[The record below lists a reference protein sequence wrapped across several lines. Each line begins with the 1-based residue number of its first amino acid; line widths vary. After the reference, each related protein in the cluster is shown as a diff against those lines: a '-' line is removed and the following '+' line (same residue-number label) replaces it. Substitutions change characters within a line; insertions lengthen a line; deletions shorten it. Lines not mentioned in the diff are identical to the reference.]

1 MEYSY
6 FSTLAANLLN
16 PRRGNLPNL
25 YIYGPPGTSKTFY
38 ISKLKKEI
46 NGTEDEDFIYSNGQI
61 LSNDLERPMHWKNLI
76 GDREAKFWWLTFH
89 QGISYEDFVLGLRP
103 IPDGTGLKLQP
114 RAGPLLEAAEW
125 AKDGGASFVII
136 DEMNRGDLPR
146 ILGDFITFM
155 EYGNREGSDNNLTF
169 ANLNMNPVNPLESED
184 IIFPD
189 GERKINLND
198 GGYDIPKHL
207 YLLGTMNSLDRS
219 VAPIDSAIERRFN
232 RIPLVANPQSLLQA
246 EWPIPESLKVIAIKV
261 LERMNSTINEKV
273 KHYPE
278 ESHLGQAI
286 LGTSSNAAALKY
298 AVNFRLLPQFKKV
311 LGTNMD
317 DYYKFLA
324 EIEIYKQTIDIG
336 NGERLP

>member
-1 MEYSY
+1 MNFEQ
-6 FSTLAANLLN
+6 FDLLAANLLN
-16 PRRGNLPNL
+16 PMRGNLPNL
-25 YIYGPPGTSKTFY
+25 YLYGPPGTSKTFY
-38 ISKLKKEI
+38 ISELKKRI
-46 NGTEDEDFIYSNGQI
+46 NGLNYYTYSV
-61 LSNDLERPMHWKNLI
+61 SNATVNERTTRPQHWKNLI

-103 IPDGTGLKLQP
+103 IPDGSGLRLQP
-114 RAGPLLEAAEW
+114 RAGPLLQAAEF
-125 AKDGGASFVII
+125 AKSGGASFIII

-155 EYGNREGSDNNLTF
+155 EYGNREGSDNKLTF
-169 ANLNMNPVNPLESED
+169 ANLNMDSTDPLKSET

-189 GERKINLND
+189 GKREIGLID
-198 GGYDIPKHL
+198 GGYEIPKHL

-232 RIPLVANPQSLLQA
+232 RIPLVANPHSL
-246 EWPIPESLKVIAIKV
+246 ENGWPIPDSLKGIAIG
-261 LERMNSTINEKV
+261 LLDRLNTIINKNV
-273 KHYPE
+273 NHYPE

-286 LGTSSNAAALKY
+286 LGTSQNAAALKY

-317 DYYKFLA
+317 DYYKFLE
-324 EIEIYKQTIDIG
+324 EIKSYKQTIDIG

>member
-1 MEYSY
+1 MKFDY
-6 FSTLAANLLN
+6 FSTLAANLLH

-25 YIYGPPGTSKTFY
+25 YLYGPPGTSKTFY
-38 ISKLKKEI
+38 IGKLKNDI
-46 NGTEDEDFIYSNGQI
+46 NGSENFVYSRGKI
-61 LSNDLERPMHWKNLI
+61 ISDHLVRPKHWKDLI

-103 IPDGTGLKLQP
+103 IPDGSGLRLQP
-114 RAGPLLEAAEW
+114 RAGPLLEASEW
-125 AKDGGASFVII
+125 AKGGGASFVII

-169 ANLNMNPVNPLESED
+169 ANLNMNPMNPLESED

-232 RIPLVANPQSLLQA
+232 RIPLVANPQSLDQD
-246 EWPIPESLKVIAIKV
+246 EWPIPDSLKVIAIKI
-261 LERMNSTINEKV
+261 LELMNSTINEKV

-278 ESHLGQAI
+278 ETHLGQAI
-286 LGTSSNAAALKY
+286 LGTSSNAAALRY
-298 AVNFRLLPQFKKV
+298 AFNYRLLPQFKKV
-311 LGTNMD
+311 LGHNPESYD
-317 DYYKFLA
+317 LILEEIKAYKKP
-324 EIEIYKQTIDIG
+324 IHIG
-336 NGERLP
+336 NGKKLP